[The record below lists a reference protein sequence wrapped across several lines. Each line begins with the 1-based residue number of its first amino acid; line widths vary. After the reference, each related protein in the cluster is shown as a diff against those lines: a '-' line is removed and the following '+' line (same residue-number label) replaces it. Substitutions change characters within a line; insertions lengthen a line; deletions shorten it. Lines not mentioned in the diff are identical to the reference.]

1 MSLVKPGT
9 FRAPAGAY
17 LLSHSI
23 GLPLFDAPTHLA
35 GTVFDVWANDPA
47 RAWPRWLEEVDG
59 FRRALANLLNH
70 RPEWFCPQVNVSS
83 AVTKILHALPG
94 PRDRRRRTILLS
106 AHAFP
111 SLGFV
116 ADRAARVGYDLR
128 FIPQYE
134 DTRDPDLWAAHLTE
148 DVGIVVITHVHPAT
162 SEQVPVA
169 AVVDQARQSEIVSIV
184 DIAQSAG
191 VLPIDLTEWNPDFV
205 VGSCVKWLCGGPG
218 AGYLWVNPEIIDRC
232 RPVDVGWFSHAD
244 PFELDIQQFR
254 YADDALRFWGG
265 TPSVIPASIA
275 RMSIELLDE
284 VGIDQV
290 RAHNLALTDQLIAAV
305 ADIMDIT
312 DIAEIAGGMLAS
324 PRRPADRGGTVV
336 IDAGPH
342 TDILVERFIEAR
354 VHVDRRASGIR
365 VSPHLYNTSKDID
378 AVTAILQSVGREN
391 GEHRQLGLGLD
402 PGQGPRP
409 FARPVA
415 RHADRLR

>member
-1 MSLVKPGT
+1 MSLVEPGP

-17 LLSHSI
+17 LLSHSV
-23 GLPLFDAPTHLA
+23 GLPLGDASTHLA
-35 GTVFDVWANDPA
+35 GTVFDVWENDPA
-47 RAWPRWLEEVDG
+47 RAWPRWLDEVDR
-59 FRRALANLLNH
+59 FRGALADLLNH

-94 PRDRRRRTILLS
+94 PQDRRRRTILLS

-116 ADRAARVGYDLR
+116 ADRAARAGYDLR
-128 FIPQYE
+128 FIPRHE
-134 DTRDPDLWAAHLTE
+134 DTRDPDLWAAHLTG

-162 SEQVPVA
+162 GEQVPVP

-191 VLPIDLTEWNPDFV
+191 VLPIDLTEWNPDFA

-218 AGYLWVNPEIIDRC
+218 AGYLWANPEIIDRC
-232 RPVDVGWFSHAD
+232 QPVDVGWFSHAD

-275 RMSIELLDE
+275 RRSIELLNE
-284 VGIDQV
+284 IGIDQV

-305 ADIMDIT
+305 AEIT
-312 DIAEIAGGMLAS
+312 AITGIDGGMLAG
-324 PRRPADRGGTVV
+324 PRSPADRGGTVV
-336 IDAGPH
+336 IDAGPR
-342 TDILVERFIEAR
+342 TDELLERFTDAR

-378 AVTAILQSVGREN
+378 AVTAVLQSLGR
-391 GEHRQLGLGLD
+391 GDGQHRQLAL
-402 PGQGPRP
+402 GQGRRR
-409 FARPVA
+409 FTRSVA
-415 RHADRLR
+415 RHADQLR